1 MARAG
6 APRYTSGVAGSP
18 FRASFSRWASR
29 VRARLAL
36 GHVLTG
42 AACGLALGAVAAG
55 ACFWLRVSAARPAG
69 ALLGVVGAAAGY
81 AIARRRRWADGDVA
95 LYLDARLGSNEAI
108 ATAVEL
114 DARRDDDDDSPA
126 HVVVLAHATDAL
138 GAATAKRVRPRVL
151 SLGHAALPV
160 AAAIIG
166 YLSVRA
172 LPPAP
177 AAAAP
182 PPGTERVKLA
192 DVRGL
197 DKIEDL
203 ERLDAR
209 DPAQRERLKRLA
221 DDAKKLRE
229 RLKDGMEKRE
239 AQAEIAR
246 IKDGILAERLSL
258 GAGEQRQG
266 LESATSKLGEN
277 PVLKKADKALG
288 DRDLV
293 SFDEEMERLANQ
305 LEKQDRE
312 KAEKTLEDA
321 AQAAEKNGA
330 KDVAKELAR
339 QKELMQQRG
348 EKADKLRELAKD
360 IGDGLGEEGKQALE
374 DWKQSG
380 SAKDQQKLE
389 KALEGALEKMSPEER
404 KRLADKIKKNIAKAE
419 EGGAP
424 GGPSKE
430 QLKDLA
436 EQLDTP
442 EGRKQ
447 LEDELKRMAE
457 DDESKRQEKLDDAED
472 GAGEAEGQL
481 GGTPIPFPVSGD
493 GKPGKDKSSGGK
505 DDAGKASPGHSDDEP
520 GKADHHGMT
529 GKIEGGDL
537 KSRAGARINKA
548 RPMPGTVT
556 GRSAGQA
563 GETANTMGDG
573 AIGRAAPGEVSG
585 VDRSDVPE
593 EYREQVG
600 RYFEPK

>member
-1 MARAG
+1 
-6 APRYTSGVAGSP
+6 
-18 FRASFSRWASR
+18 
-29 VRARLAL
+29 
-36 GHVLTG
+36 
-42 AACGLALGAVAAG
+42 
-55 ACFWLRVSAARPAG
+55 
-69 ALLGVVGAAAGY
+69 
-81 AIARRRRWADGDVA
+81 
-95 LYLDARLGSNEAI
+95 
-108 ATAVEL
+108 
-114 DARRDDDDDSPA
+114 
-126 HVVVLAHATDAL
+126 
-138 GAATAKRVRPRVL
+138 
-151 SLGHAALPV
+151 
-160 AAAIIG
+160 
-166 YLSVRA
+166 
-172 LPPAP
+172 
-177 AAAAP
+177 
-182 PPGTERVKLA
+182 
-192 DVRGL
+192 
-197 DKIEDL
+197 
-203 ERLDAR
+203 
-209 DPAQRERLKRLA
+209 
-221 DDAKKLRE
+221 
-229 RLKDGMEKRE
+229 MEKRE

-258 GAGEQRQG
+258 GSGEQRQG

-277 PVLKKADKALG
+277 PDLKKADKALG

-321 AQAAEKNGA
+321 AEAAEKNGA

-339 QKELMQQRG
+339 QKELMKQRG
-348 EKADKLRELAKD
+348 DKADKLRELAKD

-380 SAKDQQKLE
+380 SSKDQQKLE
-389 KALEGALEKMSPEER
+389 KALEGALEKMSPDER

-419 EGGAP
+419 EGGAT

-430 QLKDLA
+430 QLRELA

-442 EGRKQ
+442 EGRQQ

-457 DDESKRQEKLDDAED
+457 DDESKRQQKLDDAED

-493 GKPGKDKSSGGK
+493 GKQGKDKGSGGK

-573 AIGRAAPGEVSG
+573 AIGRAGPGEVSG

-600 RYFEPK
+600 RYSEPK